1 MSPVIQFK
9 LCLGCHGKKAGEMMD
24 NKTVDLKKRKF
35 VQRASYVAPVILTLT
50 AIPSFASSGSGWNRP
65 RRGNEGVGNGEDPP
79 PPGHSTNYN
88 DYPGTGPGNPG
99 SKQNRNHSR
108 FRG

>member
-1 MSPVIQFK
+1 
-9 LCLGCHGKKAGEMMD
+9 MMD
-24 NKTVDLKKRKF
+24 NKTVDLKKRRF
-35 VQRASYVAPVILTLT
+35 VQRTAYVAPVILTLT

-65 RRGNEGVGNGEDPP
+65 RRGNEGVGNGIDPP

-99 SKQNRNHSR
+99 SKRNRNHSR